1 MVSAVLS
8 RPYDSPLT
16 KFVFAAAVLKLL
28 LICGLDSLP
37 TLGKFLIWGGYYSCS
52 GWCGRLYHL
61 VTRSVVEQ
69 CISDL
74 SQNPEIRA
82 GSFFASQTRLDWV
95 VCGQRHG

>member
-16 KFVFAAAVLKLL
+16 KFVFVAAVWSFCLFVDWTVYLL
-28 LICGLDSLP
+28 WA
-37 TLGKFLIWGGYYSCS
+37 KFLIWGGCYSFS

-74 SQNPEIRA
+74 CQNPEI
-82 GSFFASQTRLDWV
+82 
-95 VCGQRHG
+95 